1 MAQQLSPPPPAPG
14 EGQSHRSVL
23 VAIGALLLGML
34 LAALDQTIVSTALP
48 TIVSE
53 LGGLD
58 HLSWVVTA
66 YLLAAT
72 AATPLW
78 GKLGDQYGR
87 KKLFQTAI
95 VIFLIGSAL
104 CGIAQNMPQ
113 LIGFRALQGLGGGGL
128 MVLSMAIVG
137 DLVTPRERGKYQG
150 LFGAVFGVTSVL
162 GPLLGGFFTEHLS
175 WRWVFYINLPIGV
188 VALVVI
194 AAVLHIPVRRE
205 KHTIDYLGTFLIASV
220 ATALVLV
227 ASLGGTTWAWSS
239 PQIIALAVLAVVLL
253 VAFIAVER
261 RAVEPVLPLKLFR
274 IRTFS
279 LVAVISFV
287 IGFAMFG
294 AMTYL
299 PTFLQVVHD
308 ITPTMSGVHMLPMV
322 FGLLITST
330 ASGQIVSR
338 TGRWKVFPL
347 AGTALTAVG
356 LLLLHNL
363 DENSST
369 WLMSAYFFVF
379 GAGLGLVMQVLVLVA
394 QNSVSYQ
401 DLGVATS
408 GATFFRSIGS
418 AFGVAIFGTIFANRL
433 TGQLTDALAGQSL
446 PSGVDA
452 GRLAADPR
460 AIGQLPAD
468 LRPGV
473 LGAYSTSITD
483 VFLYAVPV
491 VLLAFV
497 LAWFLREDKLQG
509 SVTAPDSRPD
519 PRLQPR
525 RALLVRRVRP
535 RAVGAGH
542 PGGPPRD
549 LREDHR
555 AGRLRPAAR
564 GQLAAPAD
572 QAARHRRTRAA
583 RRDRSRT
590 AACDHRRGPA
600 GRGTRTG
607 PPGGPADDPHR
618 RGGRGRR
625 PPLPGPRGLPGRA
638 PRRLVGP
645 RAPDRPGQTRQRTDR
660 RGQRIDQGAPA
671 LPDASPR
678 PRGPPA
684 PRRARG
690 PPPGPRRPG
699 RPRPP
704 APARLTRPPGPP
716 GGTVRHIAA
725 GRVTAPWR
733 TSAPRT
739 GYGGGTPA
747 TSRYPCF
754 VYSPRASTRSWR
766 VSSRSSRTP
775 YDLAASSTAAS
786 SSPPPPVPRNPG
798 RTYTRVSSA
807 VPGPAASVSTSPAQ
821 LAALLPYRPTTN
833 CPVGGT
839 SRPAPSSASPSAISS
854 AVAGRC
860 Q

>member
-1 MAQQLSPPPPAPG
+1 MAQQLSPSPPAPG

-104 CGIAQNMPQ
+104 CGVAQNMPQ

-239 PQIIALAVLAVVLL
+239 PQIIGLAVLAVVLL

-274 IRTFS
+274 MRTFA

-330 ASGQIVSR
+330 GSGQIVSR
-338 TGRWKVFPL
+338 TGRWKVFPIL
-347 AGTALTAVG
+347 GTAITAVG
-356 LLLLHNL
+356 LLLLHQL

-408 GATFFRSIGS
+408 GVTFFRSIGS

-446 PSGVDA
+446 PTGVDA

-497 LAWFLREDKLQG
+497 LAWFLREDKLRG
-509 SVTAPDSRPD
+509 SVTAPDTSQTLASNPVERSSYD
-519 PRLQPR
+519 ECA
-525 RALLVRRVRP
+525 RALSVLATREGRREIYEKITARAGYDLLPAASWLLLRIKRHGTVEPARLAETAPVPLHVITDAARQVEERGLARREGLQMILTDSGAEAVVRLSQAREDSLAELLGDWWGPERPTDLVKLVSELTAEVSGSTRERP
-535 RAVGAGH
+535 H
-542 PGGPPRD
+542 SPTPPRD
-549 LREDHR
+549 HEAHLRHDER
-555 AGRLRPAAR
+555 EALE
-564 GQLAAPAD
+564 
-572 QAARHRRTRAA
+572 RRFDERE
-583 RRDRSRT
+583 
-590 AACDHRRGPA
+590 
-600 GRGTRTG
+600 
-607 PPGGPADDPHR
+607 
-618 RGGRGRR
+618 
-625 PPLPGPRGLPGRA
+625 GL
-638 PRRLVGP
+638 
-645 RAPDRPGQTRQRTDR
+645 DR
-660 RGQRIDQGAPA
+660 RFDDRESHDRGSDDSDDHG
-671 LPDASPR
+671 R
-678 PRGPPA
+678 PHPPA
-684 PRRARG
+684 
-690 PPPGPRRPG
+690 
-699 RPRPP
+699 
-704 APARLTRPPGPP
+704 
-716 GGTVRHIAA
+716 
-725 GRVTAPWR
+725 
-733 TSAPRT
+733 
-739 GYGGGTPA
+739 
-747 TSRYPCF
+747 
-754 VYSPRASTRSWR
+754 
-766 VSSRSSRTP
+766 
-775 YDLAASSTAAS
+775 
-786 SSPPPPVPRNPG
+786 
-798 RTYTRVSSA
+798 
-807 VPGPAASVSTSPAQ
+807 
-821 LAALLPYRPTTN
+821 
-833 CPVGGT
+833 
-839 SRPAPSSASPSAISS
+839 
-854 AVAGRC
+854 
-860 Q
+860 

>member
-497 LAWFLREDKLQG
+497 LAWFLREDKLRG
-509 SVTAPDSRPD
+509 SVTAPDAGQTLASNPVERSSYDECARALSVLATREGRREIYEKITARAGYDLLPAASWLLLRIKRHGTVEPARLAETAPVPLHVITDAARQVEERGLARREGLQMILTDAGAEAVVHLSQAREDSLAELLGDWWGPERPTDLVKLVSELTAEVSGSTRERPHSPTPPRDHEAHLRPD
-519 PRLQPR
+519 EREAHR
-525 RALLVRRVRP
+525 RALDDQDDP
-535 RAVGAGH
+535 GH
-542 PGGPPRD
+542 P
-549 LREDHR
+549 H
-555 AGRLRPAAR
+555 
-564 GQLAAPAD
+564 
-572 QAARHRRTRAA
+572 
-583 RRDRSRT
+583 
-590 AACDHRRGPA
+590 
-600 GRGTRTG
+600 
-607 PPGGPADDPHR
+607 
-618 RGGRGRR
+618 
-625 PPLPGPRGLPGRA
+625 
-638 PRRLVGP
+638 
-645 RAPDRPGQTRQRTDR
+645 
-660 RGQRIDQGAPA
+660 
-671 LPDASPR
+671 
-678 PRGPPA
+678 PPA
-684 PRRARG
+684 
-690 PPPGPRRPG
+690 
-699 RPRPP
+699 
-704 APARLTRPPGPP
+704 
-716 GGTVRHIAA
+716 
-725 GRVTAPWR
+725 
-733 TSAPRT
+733 
-739 GYGGGTPA
+739 
-747 TSRYPCF
+747 
-754 VYSPRASTRSWR
+754 
-766 VSSRSSRTP
+766 
-775 YDLAASSTAAS
+775 
-786 SSPPPPVPRNPG
+786 
-798 RTYTRVSSA
+798 
-807 VPGPAASVSTSPAQ
+807 
-821 LAALLPYRPTTN
+821 
-833 CPVGGT
+833 
-839 SRPAPSSASPSAISS
+839 
-854 AVAGRC
+854 
-860 Q
+860 

>member
-1 MAQQLSPPPPAPG
+1 MAQQLSPSPPAPG

-104 CGIAQNMPQ
+104 CGVAQNMPQ

-239 PQIIALAVLAVVLL
+239 PQIIGLAVLAVVLL

-274 IRTFS
+274 MRTFA

-330 ASGQIVSR
+330 GSGQIVSR
-338 TGRWKVFPL
+338 TGRWKVFPIL
-347 AGTALTAVG
+347 GTAITAVG
-356 LLLLHNL
+356 LLLLHQL

-408 GATFFRSIGS
+408 GVTFFRSIGS

-446 PSGVDA
+446 PMGVDA

-468 LRPGV
+468 LRPSV

-497 LAWFLREDKLQG
+497 LAWFLREDKLRG
-509 SVTAPDSRPD
+509 SVTAPDTSQTLASNPVERSSYD
-519 PRLQPR
+519 ECA
-525 RALLVRRVRP
+525 RALSVLATREGRREIYEKITARAGYDLLPAASWLLLRIKRHGTVEPARLAETAPVPLHVITDAARQVEERGLARREGLQMILTDTGAEAVVRLSQAREDSLAELLGDWWGPERPTDLVKLVSELTAEVSGSTRERP
-535 RAVGAGH
+535 H
-542 PGGPPRD
+542 FPQPPRD
-549 LREDHR
+549 HEAHLRHDER
-555 AGRLRPAAR
+555 EALE
-564 GQLAAPAD
+564 
-572 QAARHRRTRAA
+572 RRFDE
-583 RRDRSRT
+583 RD
-590 AACDHRRGPA
+590 GL
-600 GRGTRTG
+600 
-607 PPGGPADDPHR
+607 
-618 RGGRGRR
+618 GRR
-625 PPLPGPRGLPGRA
+625 FDGRESH
-638 PRRLVGP
+638 
-645 RAPDRPGQTRQRTDR
+645 DR
-660 RGQRIDQGAPA
+660 RSDDGDDHG
-671 LPDASPR
+671 
-678 PRGPPA
+678 
-684 PRRARG
+684 RRH
-690 PPPGPRRPG
+690 PPP
-699 RPRPP
+699 
-704 APARLTRPPGPP
+704 
-716 GGTVRHIAA
+716 
-725 GRVTAPWR
+725 
-733 TSAPRT
+733 
-739 GYGGGTPA
+739 
-747 TSRYPCF
+747 
-754 VYSPRASTRSWR
+754 
-766 VSSRSSRTP
+766 
-775 YDLAASSTAAS
+775 
-786 SSPPPPVPRNPG
+786 
-798 RTYTRVSSA
+798 
-807 VPGPAASVSTSPAQ
+807 
-821 LAALLPYRPTTN
+821 
-833 CPVGGT
+833 
-839 SRPAPSSASPSAISS
+839 
-854 AVAGRC
+854 
-860 Q
+860 